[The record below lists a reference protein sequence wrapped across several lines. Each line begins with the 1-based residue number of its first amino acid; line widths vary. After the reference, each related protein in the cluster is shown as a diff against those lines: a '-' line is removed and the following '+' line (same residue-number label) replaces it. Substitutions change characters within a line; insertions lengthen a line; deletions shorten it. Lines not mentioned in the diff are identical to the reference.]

1 MADDWKN
8 KLYFGDNLD
17 IMREY
22 IPDECVDLIY
32 LDPPF
37 NSNATYNVL
46 FAEKN
51 GTQSAAQ
58 IEAFED
64 TWHWDM
70 KAEAAYHDI
79 VTNGPRKLADLM
91 QALRAFLGQNDM
103 MAYLV
108 MMAARLDELHRV
120 LKPTGSLYLHCDPT
134 ASHYLKLLLDAV
146 FGPMNFLNDII
157 WERYTRPKGSQFES
171 RKYGASTDSILFY
184 SKTQNHTFHIDRV
197 EVSLTKEEIQ
207 RRYHL
212 ADSKGP
218 YYSGPLLR
226 SSSMGVRPNLV
237 YEYQGF
243 TPGLEGW
250 RMTKE
255 KLTELD
261 KRGDMF
267 WTKSGIPR
275 RKVRPEDEPSKP
287 VSNLWTGILALGSQ
301 AEERLGYPT
310 QKPEALLERIIL
322 ASSNENDVVF
332 DPFCGCGTT
341 IAVAE
346 RINRRWIGIDIT
358 HLAIT
363 LMRHRLESAFFGT
376 ELSPYEVIGDPK
388 DLSSAQALA
397 EQDRY
402 QFEWWAL
409 GKVAARPA
417 HDKKKGADTGIDGI
431 INFFD
436 DNSGKAKKIIVQV
449 KSGHVTRNQVGYL
462 KGVMEREKA
471 SIGAFITQE
480 EPTRPMNDEAASA
493 GFYEPE
499 HFPGVRYPRLQILT
513 IEGLLSGKH
522 IEYPRLA
529 PEATFKRAERKQK
542 GNSAQK
548 ELW

>member
-1 MADDWKN
+1 MTDSQWKN

-17 IMREY
+17 IMRQY
-22 IPDECVDLIY
+22 ILDESVDLIY

-58 IEAFED
+58 IAAFDD

-70 KAEAAYHDI
+70 NAEATYHDI
-79 VTNGPRKLADLM
+79 VTNGPRKLADLI

-120 LKPTGSLYLHCDPT
+120 LKPTGSIYLHCDPS
-134 ASHYLKLLLDAV
+134 ASHYLKLLLDAL
-146 FGPMNFLNDII
+146 FTPRNFRNEIVWKRSTAHSDIGQGAKHLGRLHDII
-157 WERYTRPKGSQFES
+157 FLYSKSDGYTANMRFLEYDEDYINSFYRHIEPETGRRYTLDNLAGPGGAAKGNPEYEFLGVT
-171 RKYGASTDSILFY
+171 RYWRY
-184 SKTQNHTFHIDRV
+184 SKERMQQ
-197 EVSLTKEEIQ
+197 LYEEGRIVQ
-207 RRYHL
+207 SKPGAVPRY
-212 ADSKGP
+212 KR
-218 YYSGPLLR
+218 Y
-226 SSSMGVRPNLV
+226 
-237 YEYQGF
+237 
-243 TPGLEGW
+243 
-250 RMTKE
+250 
-255 KLTELD
+255 LD
-261 KRGDMF
+261 EMP
-267 WTKSGIPR
+267 GIPLQDIWDDI
-275 RKVRPEDEPSKP
+275 PPI
-287 VSNLWTGILALGSQ
+287 GAQ
-301 AEERLGYPT
+301 AKERLGYPT
-310 QKPEALLERIIL
+310 QKPLKLLERIVSF
-322 ASSNENDVVF
+322 ASNEGDLVL

-341 IAVAE
+341 ITTAE
-346 RINRRWIGIDIT
+346 QLNRRWIGIDIT

-363 LMRHRLESAFFGT
+363 LMRHRLEDTFS
-376 ELSPYEVIGDPK
+376 EHLSPYEVIGDPK

-449 KSGHVTRNQVGYL
+449 KSGHVTRNQVGDL
-462 KGVMEREKA
+462 KGVMDREKA
-471 SIGAFITQE
+471 SIGAFITLE
-480 EPTRPMNDEAASA
+480 EPTRPMIEEATTA

-529 PEATFKRAERKQK
+529 PETTFKRAERKQK
-542 GNSAQK
+542 GDSSQQG
-548 ELW
+548 LWQ

>member
-1 MADDWKN
+1 MTDSQWKN

-17 IMREY
+17 IMREH
-22 IPDECVDLIY
+22 IPDDSVDLIY

-58 IEAFED
+58 IAAFDD

-70 KAEAAYHDI
+70 NAEATYHDI
-79 VTNGPRKLADLM
+79 VTNGPRKLADLI
-91 QALRAFLGQNDM
+91 QALRSFLGQNDM

-108 MMAARLDELHRV
+108 MMAARLDEMQRV
-120 LKPTGSLYLHCDPT
+120 LKPTGSIYLHCDPT
-134 ASHYLKLLLDAV
+134 ASHYLKIVLDTILGPQNFRNEITWKRSSAHSDVKQGRKAYGNIADILLYYTKTDEYAFNPQFADYDEEYVRKTYSNVDPDGRRWKSSDLTGPGGAAKGNPSYEFMGVTRYWRFSKDNMERLLAEGRIYQAGSGKVPRMKHYLDEMQ
-146 FGPMNFLNDII
+146 G
-157 WERYTRPKGSQFES
+157 
-171 RKYGASTDSILFY
+171 
-184 SKTQNHTFHIDRV
+184 
-197 EVSLTKEEIQ
+197 VSLQNIWDDISPIG
-207 RRYHL
+207 
-212 ADSKGP
+212 A
-218 YYSGPLLR
+218 
-226 SSSMGVRPNLV
+226 
-237 YEYQGF
+237 
-243 TPGLEGW
+243 
-250 RMTKE
+250 
-255 KLTELD
+255 
-261 KRGDMF
+261 
-267 WTKSGIPR
+267 
-275 RKVRPEDEPSKP
+275 
-287 VSNLWTGILALGSQ
+287 Q
-301 AEERLGYPT
+301 AAERLGYPT
-310 QKPEALLERIIL
+310 QKPLALLERIIKV
-322 ASSNENDVVF
+322 SSNEGDLVL

-341 IAVAE
+341 ITVAE
-346 RINRRWIGIDIT
+346 QLNRRWIGIDIT

-363 LMRHRLESAFFGT
+363 LMKHRLETAFGT

-436 DNSGKAKKIIVQV
+436 DNTGKAKKIIVQV
-449 KSGHVTRNQVGYL
+449 KSGHVTRNQVGDL
-462 KGVMEREKA
+462 KGVMDREKA
-471 SIGAFITQE
+471 SIGAFITLE
-480 EPTRPMNDEAASA
+480 EPTRPMIEEATTA

-542 GNSAQK
+542 GNPSQQG
-548 ELW
+548 LW